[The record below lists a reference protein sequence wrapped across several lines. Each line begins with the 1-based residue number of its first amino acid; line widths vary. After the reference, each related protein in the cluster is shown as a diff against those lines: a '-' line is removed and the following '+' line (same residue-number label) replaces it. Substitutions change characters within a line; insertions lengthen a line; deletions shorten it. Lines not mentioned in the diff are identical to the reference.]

1 MFSIGRTTAP
11 VKPGVRGV
19 SFAARH
25 GIARAFAYDAD
36 SAAAGLAPV
45 TPGS

>member
-1 MFSIGRTTAP
+1 VAEHAYVTI
-11 VKPGVRGV
+11 

-25 GIARAFAYDAD
+25 RIARAFAYDAD
-36 SAAAGLAPV
+36 LAAAGLAPV